1 MSVKKTH
8 LVLIISAIVL
18 FVLLFIAP
26 KIAPKHTDGDGH
38 DHSAENQAVSTN
50 ATLDV
55 YLTLAL
61 KNLDPETKKQND
73 KFIASKQLDSVVVFW
88 DKLKRPD
95 LAAFYTEELAKKDNK
110 VANWLKAGNRYYYA
124 IQFIRDKTAVPVLY
138 QSASRCFAKGLELE
152 PNNVD
157 AKIMLAS
164 CYVEG
169 SEDPMEGIKRLKEI
183 EKTDSNNVKLQ
194 LTFAF
199 FSVKSGQLDKAISRF
214 NNVIKI
220 DSNYIEAYLHLA
232 DAYEQQNNTEK
243 TIEMLEK
250 YSAKTTDVTARIEIE
265 KYIQQL
271 KLKQK

>member
-38 DHSAENQAVSTN
+38 DHSAENKSVSIN

-55 YLTLAL
+55 YLNLAL
-61 KNLDPETKKQND
+61 NSLDPEKKKQSD
-73 KFIASKQLDSVVVFW
+73 KFIAAKQLDSVVVFW

-95 LAAFYTEELAKKDNK
+95 LAAFYTEELAKKESK

-124 IQFIRDKTAVPVLY
+124 IQFIQDKTAIPVLY

-199 FSVKSGQLDKAISRF
+199 FSVKSGQLDKAITRF

-232 DAYEQQNNTEK
+232 DAYEQKNNTEK

>member
-1 MSVKKTH
+1 MSVTKTH

-26 KIAPKHTDGDGH
+26 KNAPKHTDGDGH
-38 DHSAENQAVSTN
+38 DHSAENKAVSTN

-55 YLTLAL
+55 YLNLAL
-61 KNLDPETKKQND
+61 NSLDPEKKKQSD
-73 KFIASKQLDSVVVFW
+73 KFIAAMQLDSVVVFW

-95 LAAFYTEELAKKDNK
+95 LAAFYTEELAKKESK

-124 IQFIRDKTAVPVLY
+124 IQFIQDKTAIPVLY
-138 QSASRCFAKGLELE
+138 HSASRCFAKGLELE

-199 FSVKSGQLDKAISRF
+199 FSVKSGQLDKAITRF

-232 DAYEQQNNTEK
+232 DAYEQKNNTEK
-243 TIEMLEK
+243 TIEMLAK

>member
-8 LVLIISAIVL
+8 LVLFISAIVL

-38 DHSAENQAVSTN
+38 DHSAENKAVSTN

-55 YLTLAL
+55 YLNLAL
-61 KNLDPETKKQND
+61 NSLDPEKKKQSD
-73 KFIASKQLDSVVVFW
+73 KFMAAKQLDSVVVFW

-95 LAAFYTEELAKKDNK
+95 LAAFYTEELAKKESK

-124 IQFIRDKTAVPVLY
+124 IQFIQDKTAIPVLY

-199 FSVKSGQLDKAISRF
+199 FSVKSGQLDKAITRF

-232 DAYEQQNNTEK
+232 DAYEQKNNTEK

>member
-26 KIAPKHTDGDGH
+26 KIAPKHTDDDGH
-38 DHSAENQAVSTN
+38 DHSAENKAVSTN

-55 YLTLAL
+55 YLNLAL
-61 KNLDPETKKQND
+61 NSLDPEKKKQSD
-73 KFIASKQLDSVVVFW
+73 KFIAAKQLDSVVVFW

-95 LAAFYTEELAKKDNK
+95 LAAFYTEELAKKENK

-124 IQFIRDKTAVPVLY
+124 IQFIQDKTAIPVLY

-199 FSVKSGQLDKAISRF
+199 FSVKSGQLDKAITRF

-232 DAYEQQNNTEK
+232 DAYEQKNNTDK

-271 KLKQK
+271 KQKQK

>member
-26 KIAPKHTDGDGH
+26 KIAPKHSDGDGH
-38 DHSAENQAVSTN
+38 DHSAENKAVSIN

-55 YLTLAL
+55 YLNLAL
-61 KNLDPETKKQND
+61 NSLDPEKKKQID
-73 KFIASKQLDSVVVFW
+73 KFIAAKQLDSVVVFW

-95 LAAFYTEELAKKDNK
+95 LAAFYTEELAKKENK

-124 IQFIRDKTAVPVLY
+124 IQFIQDKTAIPVLY

-199 FSVKSGQLDKAISRF
+199 FSVKSGQLDKAITRF

-232 DAYEQQNNTEK
+232 DAYEQKNNTEK

>member
-38 DHSAENQAVSTN
+38 DHSAENKAVSTN

-55 YLTLAL
+55 YLNLAL
-61 KNLDPETKKQND
+61 NSLDPEKKKQSD
-73 KFIASKQLDSVVVFW
+73 KFIAAKQLDSVVVFW

-95 LAAFYTEELAKKDNK
+95 LAAFYTEELAKKESK

-124 IQFIRDKTAVPVLY
+124 IQFIQDKTAIPVLY
-138 QSASRCFAKGLELE
+138 QSASRCFAIGLELE

-199 FSVKSGQLDKAISRF
+199 FSVKSGQLDKAITRF

-232 DAYEQQNNTEK
+232 DAYEQKNNTEK
-243 TIEMLEK
+243 TIEMLAK

>member
-8 LVLIISAIVL
+8 VVLIVCALVL

-38 DHSAENQAVSTN
+38 DHSGKSKNLSSD

-55 YLTLAL
+55 YLNLAL
-61 KNLDPETKKQND
+61 KNLEPNKKVLYD
-73 KFIASKQLDSVVVFW
+73 KFLSIKEIDSIIVFW

-95 LAAFYTEELAKKDNK
+95 LAAHFTEELAKKENNA
-110 VANWLKAGNRYYYA
+110 ANWLKAGNRYYYA
-124 IQFIRDKTAVPVLY
+124 IQFVQDKTAIPILY
-138 QSASRCFAKGLELE
+138 QSATRCFGKGLELE

-169 SEDPMEGIKRLKEI
+169 SEDPMEGIKRLREI
-183 EKTDSNNVKLQ
+183 EKIDSNNVKLQ

-214 NNVIKI
+214 NNVLKI

-232 DAYEQQNNTEK
+232 DAYEQKNDTEK

-250 YSAKTTDVTARIEIE
+250 YSAKTTDVTARIEIN

-271 KLKQK
+271 KNKN

>member
-26 KIAPKHTDGDGH
+26 KIAPKHSDGDGH
-38 DHSAENQAVSTN
+38 DHSAENKAVSTN

-55 YLTLAL
+55 YLNLAL
-61 KNLDPETKKQND
+61 NRLDPEKKKQSD
-73 KFIASKQLDSVVVFW
+73 KFIAAKQLDSVVVFW

-95 LAAFYTEELAKKDNK
+95 LAAFYTEELAKKENK

-124 IQFIRDKTAVPVLY
+124 IQFIQDKTAIPVLY

-169 SEDPMEGIKRLKEI
+169 SEDPMDGIKRLKEI

-199 FSVKSGQLDKAISRF
+199 FSVKSGQLDKAITRF

-232 DAYEQQNNTEK
+232 DAYEQKNNTEK

>member
-38 DHSAENQAVSTN
+38 DHSAENTALSTN

-55 YLTLAL
+55 YLNLAL
-61 KNLDPETKKQND
+61 NSLDPEKKKQSD
-73 KFIASKQLDSVVVFW
+73 KFIAAKQLDSVVVFW

-95 LAAFYTEELAKKDNK
+95 LAAFYTEELAKKESK

-124 IQFIRDKTAVPVLY
+124 IQFIQDKTAIPVLY

-199 FSVKSGQLDKAISRF
+199 FSVKSGQLDKAITRF

-232 DAYEQQNNTEK
+232 DVYEQKNNTEK

>member
-26 KIAPKHTDGDGH
+26 KIAPKHSDGDGH
-38 DHSAENQAVSTN
+38 DHSAENKAVSTN

-55 YLTLAL
+55 YLNLAL
-61 KNLDPETKKQND
+61 NRLDPEKKKQSD
-73 KFIASKQLDSVVVFW
+73 KFIAAKQLDSVVVFW

-95 LAAFYTEELAKKDNK
+95 LAAFYTEELAKKESK

-124 IQFIRDKTAVPVLY
+124 IQFIQDKTAIPVLY

-199 FSVKSGQLDKAISRF
+199 FSVKSGQLDKAITRF

-232 DAYEQQNNTEK
+232 DAYEQKNNTEK

-271 KLKQK
+271 KL

>member
-26 KIAPKHTDGDGH
+26 KIAPKHTDDDGH
-38 DHSAENQAVSTN
+38 DHSAENKAVSTN

-55 YLTLAL
+55 YLNLAL
-61 KNLDPETKKQND
+61 NSLDPEKKKQRD
-73 KFIASKQLDSVVVFW
+73 KFIAAKQLDSVVVFW

-95 LAAFYTEELAKKDNK
+95 LAAFYTEELAKKENK

-124 IQFIRDKTAVPVLY
+124 IQFIQDKTAIPVLY

-199 FSVKSGQLDKAISRF
+199 FSVKSGQLDKAITRF

-232 DAYEQQNNTEK
+232 DAYEQKNNTDK

-271 KLKQK
+271 KQKQK

>member
-1 MSVKKTH
+1 MGVKKTH
-8 LVLIISAIVL
+8 VVLVISALVL

-38 DHSAENQAVSTN
+38 DHSAERIAVSID

-55 YLTLAL
+55 YLNLAV
-61 KNLDPETKKQND
+61 KNLDLNKKQQYD
-73 KFIASKQLDSVVVFW
+73 KYIASKQLDSVVIFW
-88 DKLKRPD
+88 DRSKRPD
-95 LAAFYTEELAKKDNK
+95 LAAFYTEEIAKKENK
-110 VANWLKAGNRYYYA
+110 VANWVKAGNRYYYS
-124 IQFIRDKTAVPVLY
+124 IQFIQDKTAIPILY
-138 QSASRCFAKGLELE
+138 QSATRCFAKGLELE
-152 PNNVD
+152 PNNLD

-169 SEDPMEGIKRLKEI
+169 SEDPMEGIKRLREI

-214 NNVIKI
+214 NKVIAI

-232 DAYEQQNNTEK
+232 DAYEQKNETDK
-243 TIEMLEK
+243 TIKMLEK
-250 YSAKTTDVTARIEIE
+250 YSAKTTDVTARIEIN
-265 KYIQQL
+265 KYIEQL
-271 KLKQK
+271 KSKN

>member
-38 DHSAENQAVSTN
+38 DHSAENKAVSTN

-55 YLTLAL
+55 YLNLAL
-61 KNLDPETKKQND
+61 NSLDPEKKKQSD
-73 KFIASKQLDSVVVFW
+73 KFIAAKQLDSVVVFW

-95 LAAFYTEELAKKDNK
+95 LAAFYTEEIAKKESK

-124 IQFIRDKTAVPVLY
+124 IQFIQDKTAIPVLY

-199 FSVKSGQLDKAISRF
+199 FSVKSGQLDKAITRF

-232 DAYEQQNNTEK
+232 DAYEQKNNTEK
-243 TIEMLEK
+243 TIEMLAK

>member
-26 KIAPKHTDGDGH
+26 KISPKHTDDDGH
-38 DHSAENQAVSTN
+38 DHSAENKAVSTN

-55 YLTLAL
+55 YLNLAL
-61 KNLDPETKKQND
+61 NSLDPEKKKQSD
-73 KFIASKQLDSVVVFW
+73 KFIAAKQLDSVVVFW

-95 LAAFYTEELAKKDNK
+95 LAAFYTEELAKKENK

-124 IQFIRDKTAVPVLY
+124 IQFIQDKTAIPVLY

-199 FSVKSGQLDKAISRF
+199 FSVKSGQLDKAITRF

-232 DAYEQQNNTEK
+232 DAYEQKNNTDK

-271 KLKQK
+271 KQKQK

>member
-1 MSVKKTH
+1 MSVKKTQV
-8 LVLIISAIVL
+8 VLILSALVL

-26 KIAPKHTDGDGH
+26 KIAPKHTDEDGH
-38 DHSAENQAVSTN
+38 DHSGDSKKTSTA

-55 YLTLAL
+55 YLSSAL
-61 KNLDPETKKQND
+61 KNLKPDKKQQND
-73 KFIASKQLDSVVVFW
+73 KLIAAKQLDSVVVFW

-110 VANWLKAGNRYYYA
+110 AASWSKAGNRYYYA
-124 IQFIRDKTAVPVLY
+124 IQFIQDKTAIPILY
-138 QSASRCFAKGLELE
+138 QCASRCFAKSLDLE
-152 PNNVD
+152 PNNID
-157 AKIMLAS
+157 SKIMLAS
-164 CYVEG
+164 CFVEG
-169 SEDPMEGIKRLKEI
+169 QEDPMEGIKRLKEI

-214 NNVIKI
+214 NKVIKI

-232 DAYEQQNNTEK
+232 DAYEQNSNTVK

-250 YSAKTTDVTARIEIE
+250 YSSKTTDVTARIEIN

-271 KLKQK
+271 KSKN